1 MPTKLRGNDCETGLN
16 AHLTNHQFFTIPIWI
31 QPDVEWFVY
40 QKKIGS
46 SIAPEI
52 LNITAVDGIQI
63 LLFGGMPFILP
74 NYAHI
79 HSILSDLKSIHIDTN
94 IEIILPYA
102 IDQEYYIIITSND
115 ESL

>member
-1 MPTKLRGNDCETGLN
+1 MAQN
-16 AHLTNHQFFTIPIWI
+16 
-31 QPDVEWFVY
+31 
-40 QKKIGS
+40 KIGK
-46 SIAPEI
+46 
-52 LNITAVDGIQI
+52 AVRAVPNEEKVEEFGKI
-63 LLFGGMPFILP
+63 LLFGGMPFIPP

-94 IEIILPYA
+94 IEVILPYA